1 MFPLSASNSGFAYP
15 SVNVI
20 VLPPARVTA
29 ASAFAS
35 GVPVALD
42 VAPVTAFAP
51 LKATYAPVVPF
62 VP

>member
-1 MFPLSASNSGFAYP
+1 MSPLSGSSSGFAYP
-15 SVNVI
+15 SAKVM

-29 ASAFAS
+29 LSAAAS

-42 VAPVTAFAP
+42 VAPVITLAP
-51 LKATYAPVVPF
+51 LNATYAPVVPL